1 MTAIATLSELS
12 SIPLRRLESGTLS
25 ATDWLSLMTAYSR
38 LAPTLDAEGQDRLD
52 SLLDRLEARQP
63 MEMLV

>member
-25 ATDWLSLMTAYSR
+25 ATDWLSVMAAYHH
-38 LAPTLDAEGQDRLD
+38 LA
-52 SLLDRLEARQP
+52 ARV
-63 MEMLV
+63 MRERRGFAC